1 MVAGQIVFSIIAR
14 TEHVGVIVVG
24 DVAVDPANGTIG
36 IAVIGTLIS
45 SSRVQLTNC
54 TALRCDYGILLGTFS
69 VMLTN
74 CKSNSN
80 NVNLGMYAPSTNQE
94 INDINVIG
102 GNYGEPLGD
111 YSVDIGIDALTPVAK
126 GSPQGTRLLLQG
138 FAVDGGSV
146 RVNGID
152 NITLDNV
159 YFEVTKTGKCI
170 ELGHVGFDGGTN
182 VVTIRGC
189 RFKSAEYGVY
199 CFSGVRDIHMS
210 QSNNSAI
217 TKSALYM
224 STDLYGYNYKG
235 GYNAGSFD
243 DGQEV
248 HTGQRA
254 LSSYPFGGNKSIDIY
269 GLLNG
274 DTVGSTVS
282 THVYKN
288 RVSQEIATK
297 LTYLY
302 GGTTLSWARHRTVG
316 NGASKTGTVAGNVI
330 TFVNQSDIQPFNG
343 GDGIMVGAVFAIVR
357 IADYD
362 AKTLLVNPV
371 DGAIP
376 TGAQTITQTEVTPI
390 ISGIAASTPTRT
402 DGGAGSML
410 QSTNAGQA
418 GWVFQSGAWQSF

>member
-1 MVAGQIVFSIIAR
+1 
-14 TEHVGVIVVG
+14 
-24 DVAVDPANGTIG
+24 
-36 IAVIGTLIS
+36 
-45 SSRVQLTNC
+45 
-54 TALRCDYGILLGTFS
+54 
-69 VMLTN
+69 
-74 CKSNSN
+74 
-80 NVNLGMYAPSTNQE
+80 
-94 INDINVIG
+94 
-102 GNYGEPLGD
+102 
-111 YSVDIGIDALTPVAK
+111 
-126 GSPQGTRLLLQG
+126 
-138 FAVDGGSV
+138 
-146 RVNGID
+146 
-152 NITLDNV
+152 
-159 YFEVTKTGKCI
+159 
-170 ELGHVGFDGGTN
+170 
-182 VVTIRGC
+182 
-189 RFKSAEYGVY
+189 
-199 CFSGVRDIHMS
+199 
-210 QSNNSAI
+210 
-217 TKSALYM
+217 M